1 MKCVILAGGSGT
13 RFWPYS
19 RYNRPKQLLNIIG
32 QKSMLQITIDRLK
45 KVSLVTEIFIITR
58 TDLHEFILREI
69 EGIPLENIIAEPS
82 GKNLSLIHISEP
94 TRPY

>member
-1 MKCVILAGGSGT
+1 MKCVILAGGAGS

-19 RYNRPKQLLNIIG
+19 RKNKPKQLLNIIG

-69 EGIPLENIIAEPS
+69 HLF
-82 GKNLSLIHISEP
+82 K
-94 TRPY
+94 TC